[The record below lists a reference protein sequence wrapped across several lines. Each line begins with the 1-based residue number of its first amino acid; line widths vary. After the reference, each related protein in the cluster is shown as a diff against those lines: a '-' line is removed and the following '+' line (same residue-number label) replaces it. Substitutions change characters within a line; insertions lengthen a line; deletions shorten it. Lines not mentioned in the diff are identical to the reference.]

1 MLANDVIF
9 ICATHVDPIPDV
21 KDTAGDWQH
30 GWVGI
35 RLGSFSLWRCG
46 RLDCRVIYHTNNSFT
61 NRLNISVHELTG
73 WLFVWLTD
81 WLNDDL
87 VVWLTAMFGGLLCA
101 RFIFFVKK
109 RVWTQWF
116 FRLIW
121 FDVEQWCRL
130 FTIFPVKHSS
140 HFGSGMGRFGLFYG
154 HFTYYKK

>member
-9 ICATHVDPIPDV
+9 ICATHVGPIPDV

-101 RFIFFVKK
+101 RFIFLLRREYGLSDFSDWSGLTLNSDAGCSPFS
-109 RVWTQWF
+109 RSNIPLTLDQVWVVWAV
-116 FRLIW
+116 LW
-121 FDVEQWCRL
+121 A
-130 FTIFPVKHSS
+130 
-140 HFGSGMGRFGLFYG
+140 FYIL
-154 HFTYYKK
+154 